1 MKIKIFKNENC
12 LKLENEVNE
21 FLSANSLGENI
32 KDIKITATYTGYDR
46 EYIAVVVM

>member
-1 MKIKIFKNENC
+1 MKIKIFKNDNHK
-12 LKLENEVNE
+12 KLESEVNE

-32 KDIKITATYTGYDR
+32 KDIKITSSYTGCDV

>member
-1 MKIKIFKNENC
+1 MKIKIFRSNSH
-12 LKLENEVNE
+12 LRLENEVNE

-32 KDIKITATYTGYDR
+32 KDIKITATYTGHDR